1 MLKTVMRTMILPIVQ
16 MICLRLKRISNTF
29 KVAQAVS
36 AKDGTSDQ
44 AS

>member
-1 MLKTVMRTMILPIVQ
+1 MILPTVQ
-16 MICLRLKRISNTF
+16 MICLRLKRVSNVF
-29 KVAQAVS
+29 KVAHAVS